1 MDIRF
6 TDLQRLPDRDLL
18 HRVLGE
24 GALGITSLARA
35 FGLQL
40 GDETVHRNGGGHHLL
55 LCARELLTRA
65 LAETIQDKPI
75 FGQPMAVQAFLRLKL
90 DGLSYESFW
99 VLYLDA
105 RHGLISAEEMF
116 RGTLTQTSVSPARN
130 RQTRPAAQRCCG
142 RAGPQPSIRMQPTV
156 TRRRGADADAQVQP
170 GIGGRARAGSLHCGQ
185 HQRQFHGRH
194 GPDLAIVPGAVHGAG
209 LFYPA
214 RRAIPLGMVR
224 LLFSSKEFHHA
235 NRSNPHLP

>member
-116 RGTLTQTSVSPARN
+116 RGTLTQTSVYPREIVKRALQLN
-130 RQTRPAAQRCCG
+130 AAAVVLAHNHPSGCN
-142 RAGPQPSIRMQPTV
+142 QPSR
-156 TRRRGADADAQVQP
+156 ADEALTQTLKS
-170 GIGGRARAGSLHCGQ
+170 SLALVDVRVLDH
-185 HQRQFHGRH
+185 F
-194 GPDLAIVPGAVHGAG
+194 IVANTNASSMAAMG
-209 LFYPA
+209 L
-214 RRAIPLGMVR
+214 I
-224 LLFSSKEFHHA
+224 
-235 NRSNPHLP
+235 